1 MKELNIYLESGIKG
15 PHRRNG
21 VVGYVIEWRTEK
33 GPVTLTNFVYIEDAA
48 ENRATLCGLTAALA
62 RIKENCILNIFT
74 SSNYL
79 YRGFEIEKRVDKW
92 RENGW
97 KTAQGTEVKNKDKW
111 LEVLNLANGSMCTY
125 RLNEK
130 NEYSEWLAR
139 EAEKRQAAMQKG
151 IKDG

>member
-15 PHRRNG
+15 PRRRDG
-21 VVGYVIEWRTEK
+21 VVGYVIEWKTEK
-33 GPVTLTNFVYIEDAA
+33 GPATLTNFVPVEDMA

-62 RIKENCILNIFT
+62 RIKENCVLNIFT

-79 YRGFEIEKRVDKW
+79 YKGFEIENRVGKW

-97 KTAQGTEVKNKDKW
+97 KTSQGTEVKNKDKW
-111 LEVLNLANGSMCTY
+111 QEVLILANGSMCTF

-130 NEYSEWLAR
+130 NEYSDWLTR
-139 EAEKRQAAMQKG
+139 ETQKRQAAVQKKG
-151 IKDG
+151 

>member
-15 PHRRNG
+15 PCRRDG
-21 VVGYVIEWRTEK
+21 VVGYVIEWKTEK
-33 GPVTLTNFVYIEDAA
+33 GPVTLTKFEHVEGAA

-79 YRGFEIEKRVDKW
+79 YKGFEIENRVEKW

-97 KTAQGTEVKNKDKW
+97 KTAQGREVKNKDKW
-111 LEVLNLANGSMCTY
+111 MEVLNLANGSLLTLH
-125 RLNEK
+125 LNER
-130 NEYSEWLAR
+130 NEYSDWLAR
-139 EAEKRQAAMQKG
+139 ETKKRQEAVRQGK
-151 IKDG
+151 

>member
-1 MKELNIYLESGIKG
+1 MKELNIYLESGIRG
-15 PHRRNG
+15 PHRRDG
-21 VVGYVIEWRTEK
+21 VVGYIIEWPTEK
-33 GPVTLTNFVYIEDAA
+33 GSATLTDFEKVEDAS
-48 ENRATLCGLTAALA
+48 ENRATLCGLAAALA
-62 RIKENCILNIFT
+62 RIKEKCILNIFT

-79 YRGFEIEKRVDKW
+79 YRGFEIEKRVEKW

-111 LEVLNLANGSMCTY
+111 LEVLNLANGSLCCY

-139 EAEKRQAAMQKG
+139 ETSKRQAAMQKG
-151 IKDG
+151 E